1 MEQEYSVTISEIETD
16 GCRLRFRAEAEVSEG
31 KAQGFKKCH
40 SQGVGSISID
50 LKKNIYPLAFSQ
62 TVCMPPVIARKM
74 STSWLR
80 NLET

>member
-50 LKKNIYPLAFSQ
+50 LKKKNLPLGF
-62 TVCMPPVIARKM
+62 
-74 STSWLR
+74 
-80 NLET
+80 